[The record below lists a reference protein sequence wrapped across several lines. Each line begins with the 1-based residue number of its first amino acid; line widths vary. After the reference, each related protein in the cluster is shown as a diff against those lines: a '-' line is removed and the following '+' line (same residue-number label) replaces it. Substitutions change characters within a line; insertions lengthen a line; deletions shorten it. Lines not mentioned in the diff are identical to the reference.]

1 MGKQMHDWNGRPIA
15 AITGF
20 GVLSS
25 LGRGK
30 QDNWAALI
38 QGKSGLHTIT
48 RFPTD
53 GLRTTVAGTVDFMDL
68 ASYSAPELSTA
79 MAAEAIREAVSQA
92 GIGSKG
98 SFPGPLY
105 LATPPTE
112 LEWPQRKALYGDANA
127 AGANGEGHEGGYRQ
141 LLTAARSGR
150 FKDLFP
156 VFQFASVA
164 DHLADEF
171 GTQGLPISLS
181 TACASGATAIMLGVE
196 AIRRGE
202 TDAALCVA
210 TDGSVHTEALI
221 RFSLLSALSTYNEPP
236 EKASRPFAKDRGGF
250 VMAEGAGAFVLE
262 SYSAAKARGAEIL
275 GVIRGG
281 GERADEYHRTRTHP
295 AGKPIIGAIRAA
307 LADAG
312 IDPGQIDYINAHGT
326 STQENDKMEY
336 LSLRAV
342 FGDAI
347 ETTPISSNKSMI
359 GHTLTAAG
367 AIEAAFSLMS
377 ILDGTL
383 APTMNYDIPD
393 PDIPLDVVA
402 NKSRPAKVKTVLS
415 NSFGFGGQNASL
427 VLSGEPA

>member
-1 MGKQMHDWNGRPIA
+1 MGKQLHDDEGRPIA

-20 GVLSS
+20 GVLTS

-30 QDNWAALI
+30 QENWQALTRG
-38 QGKSGLHTIT
+38 QSGLHTIT

-68 ASYSAPELSTA
+68 TSYSAPALSAA
-79 MAAEAIREAVSQA
+79 MAADVIREAVGEA
-92 GIGSKG
+92 GIGAKG
-98 SFPGPLY
+98 RFPGPLF

-112 LEWPQRKALYGDANA
+112 LEWPQRKALFAGVNGDAP
-127 AGANGEGHEGGYRQ
+127 ERGYRH
-141 LLTAARSGR
+141 LLKAARTGR
-150 FKDLFP
+150 FKDLYP
-156 VFQFASVA
+156 YFQFASVGEF
-164 DHLADEF
+164 LAEEF
-171 GTQGLPISLS
+171 GTCGLPISLS
-181 TACASGATAIMLGVE
+181 TACASGATAIALGVE
-196 AIRRGE
+196 AIRRGD

-210 TDGSVHTEALI
+210 TDGSVHVEALI

-262 SYSAAKARGAEIL
+262 SYAAAKARGAKIL
-275 GVIRGG
+275 GVVRGY
-281 GERADEYHRTRTHP
+281 GERADDFHRTRTHP
-295 AGKPIIGAIRAA
+295 EGTPIIGAIQAA

-312 IDPGQIDYINAHGT
+312 IGPEDIDYINAHGT
-326 STQENDKMEY
+326 GTQENDKMEY
-336 LSLRAV
+336 LSLKAV

-347 ETTPISSNKSMI
+347 ERTPISSNKSMI

-377 ILDGTL
+377 IREGTL
-383 APTMNYDIPD
+383 PPTMNYDIPD
-393 PDIPLDVVA
+393 PDIPLDVVP
-402 NKSRPAKVKTVLS
+402 NKSQQARVDTVLS